1 MCYNGDMKK
10 SGLTI
15 CVLFAVVL
23 QFLGIKSVNA
33 AELTDEQSTAIVSRC
48 DTIKEDLKKV
58 QKEDSRVR
66 VYLGGYYETILTKFI
81 TPLNVR
87 LVENNLS
94 SAGLVENQNKFV
106 EARTLFVNDFVSY
119 QQALEELVNMSCKEE
134 PGEFYDKL
142 QLVQQKRK
150 IMSQDVLKMRSLI
163 SEHVKL
169 VNNLKGRL

>member
-1 MCYNGDMKK
+1 MCYNGRMKR

-23 QFLGIKSVNA
+23 QLLGINSVNA
-33 AELTDEQSTAIVSRC
+33 AELTDEQSTAILSHC
-48 DTIKEDLKKV
+48 DTIKEGLKKV

-66 VYLGGYYETILTKFI
+66 VYLGGYYETILVKFI

-94 SAGLVENQNKFV
+94 SAGLVENQNKYV
-106 EARTLFVNDFVSY
+106 ETRALFVNDFVSY
-119 QQALEELVNMSCKEE
+119 QQALEELVNMNCKEE

-150 IMSQDVLKMRSLI
+150 IMSQGVLKMRSLI